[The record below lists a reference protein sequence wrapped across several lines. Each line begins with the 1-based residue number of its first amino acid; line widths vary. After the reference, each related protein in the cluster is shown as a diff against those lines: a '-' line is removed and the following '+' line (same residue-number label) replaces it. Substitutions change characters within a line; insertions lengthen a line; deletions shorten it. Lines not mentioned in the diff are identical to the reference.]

1 MGEQVKLDV
10 REIQPFERHEKIFE
24 IWNSLPVGDEI
35 VLTND
40 HDPRPL
46 HYQFMMEHEGEFE
59 WQSEERGPREWVAHI
74 RRVAPAKSDA
84 A

>member
-1 MGEQVKLDV
+1 MGKVIDLDV
-10 REIQPFERHEKIFE
+10 REIQPFERHERIFQE
-24 IWNSLPVGDEI
+24 WEAMDVGDEI

-46 HYQFMMEHEGEFE
+46 HYQFMMEHEDEFE
-59 WQSEERGPREWVAHI
+59 WESEEKGPQEWVAHI
-74 RRVAPAKSDA
+74 RKVALPKA